1 MVTQR
6 LLWMKNLPRLDSDYR
21 LYCIYL
27 FIENGFDYFLFFFFF
42 TTRYF
47 NALQC
52 YSELTMTTCY
62 RLTMALSFF
71 DSGK

>member
-6 LLWMKNLPRLDSDYR
+6 LLWMKNLPQLDSDYR

-27 FIENGFDYFLFFFFF
+27 FIENGFGYFFFNYKAF
-42 TTRYF
+42 
-47 NALQC
+47 QC
-52 YSELTMTTCY
+52 TEVLFRTYNDYL
-62 RLTMALSFF
+62 LLVTMALSFF